1 MERRGSELFK
11 KFIYS
16 SRAFF
21 YKRKIKKLSSIKF
34 SIGRDEIILR
44 KGENFQLPKSQKLY
58 RDTGEDNLESII
70 AEINEGKEWRTAVNE
85 KFADSDPWLNNI
97 VTSTNRTKFI
107 EEFLDAKN
115 LVVLDIGAGWG
126 QFSVPLAKNNT
137 VCALEPT
144 PERLKFIEV
153 IAKQDGLSES
163 MFFLASNYFDV
174 EFQTKFD
181 LILSIGVLEWVG
193 NFTTEKTAPEAA
205 QFEFLK
211 KIKRNLTKEGK
222 LIIGI
227 ENRLGLKYLLGAN
240 DDHTGL
246 PFISCFSK
254 ELAKMKFKL
263 KTDHEL
269 QSLTYSLREYE
280 NLLLKAGFC
289 KIRFFA
295 ALPDYKLPEKIFPI
309 SNDHKKCELNK
320 FIMDG
325 GHVDEHDGTNGKKL
339 KNQDDIYSMYNSLA
353 EMKLAHYF
361 APSFFIEA
369 C

>member
-1 MERRGSELFK
+1 MERKGSESLK
-11 KFIYS
+11 KFLHS
-16 SRAFF
+16 SRTFF
-21 YKRKIKKLSSIKF
+21 SKRKINELSSIEF
-34 SIGRDEIILR
+34 STGRDEIILR
-44 KGENFQLPKSQKLY
+44 KGENFLLPKFHKLY
-58 RDTGEDNLESII
+58 RDTGEDNLKSII
-70 AEINEGKEWRTAVNE
+70 AEVNQGKEWRTAVNE
-85 KFADSDPWLNNI
+85 KFAGSDPWLNDI
-97 VTSTNRTKFI
+97 VTSTNRTKFL

-115 LVVLDIGAGWG
+115 LAVLDIGAGWG
-126 QFSVPLAKNNT
+126 QFSVPLAKNNS

-144 PERLKFIEV
+144 PERLKFIEA

-174 EFQTKFD
+174 EFHTKFD

-193 NFTTEKTAPEAA
+193 TFTNVNTPPEAA

-211 KIKRNLTKEGK
+211 KIKRNLTEEGK

-227 ENRLGLKYLLGAN
+227 ENRLGVKYLLGAN
-240 DDHTGL
+240 DDHTGQ
-246 PFISCFSK
+246 PHISCFSI
-254 ELAKMKFKL
+254 ELAKKKFKQ

-269 QSLTYSLREYE
+269 QSLTYSLQEYE
-280 NLLLKAGFC
+280 NLLLKAGFY

-325 GHVDEHDGTNGKKL
+325 GHIDEHDGTNGKKL

-369 C
+369 Y